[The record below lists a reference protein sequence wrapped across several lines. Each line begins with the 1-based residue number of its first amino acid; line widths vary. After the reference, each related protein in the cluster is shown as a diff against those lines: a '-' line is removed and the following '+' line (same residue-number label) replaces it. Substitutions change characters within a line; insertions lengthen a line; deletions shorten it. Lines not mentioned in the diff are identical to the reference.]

1 MQLHEKL
8 ETLNCRRDELARRV
22 LNVSP
27 DTIANISAANIKAGI
42 TLEDLSAVNVPVFRY
57 DTQVTIHGL
66 IPDLPND
73 SNLYTVNGN
82 GSVGIRYGAIDKN
95 KKDLLQ
101 RCAKVSKTSWHV
113 HRNSTEFMVYHEFL
127 VKDETQRTAQK
138 SSCLEVLRSI
148 PRGLFFGSAG
158 AFSLAYG
165 MGYAATAHIGG
176 VPEEHVW
183 NLAQF
188 FFCITDLAMLETLE
202 AEKKAK
208 RDAEMEQWRKEC
220 EQAKIQRELAEQAK
234 REELAEFLRGIALPR
249 LSTVPRLPC
258 RFAFYSTE
266 KSVDGAFIRKTVE
279 LAKRGPHLCARVSP
293 SIGTGWKKVKAIA
306 WKQWD
311 AAAAAGKL
319 FTA

>member
-8 ETLNCRRDELARRV
+8 ESLNCRRDELARRV

-27 DTIANISAANIKAGI
+27 DTIATIDAAQLASGV
-42 TLEDLSAVNVPVFRY
+42 TLEDLAKVNVPVFRY
-57 DTQVTIHGL
+57 DTQVTVHGR
-66 IPDLPND
+66 IPDLPDD

-82 GSVGIRYGAIDKN
+82 GSVGIRYGAIDKS

-101 RCAKVSKTSWHV
+101 RCAKVATTGWHV
-113 HRNSTEFMVYHEFL
+113 HRNSTEFMAYHEFL
-127 VKDETQRTAQK
+127 VTDEAQRAAQK
-138 SSCLEVLRSI
+138 TACLEVLKNI
-148 PRGLFFGSAG
+148 PRELFFGSAG

-165 MGYAATAHIGG
+165 MGYAATANIGG

-183 NLAQF
+183 TLAKF
-188 FFCITDLAMLETLE
+188 FFGMADLATLQTLE

-208 RDAEMEQWRKEC
+208 RDAEMERWRKEC
-220 EQAKIQRELAEQAK
+220 EQAKMQRELAEQAK
-234 REELAEFLRGIALPR
+234 REELAEFLQGIASPR
-249 LSTVPRLPC
+249 LSVVPRSPC

-266 KSVDGAFIRKTVE
+266 KNVDGAFIRKTVE

-293 SIGTGWKKVKAIA
+293 SIGTGWKKVEATA
-306 WKQWD
+306 WNRWN

>member
-8 ETLNCRRDELARRV
+8 ESLNCRRDELARRV

-27 DTIANISAANIKAGI
+27 DTITTIDAAQLASGV
-42 TLEDLSAVNVPVFRY
+42 TLEDLAKVNVPVFRY
-57 DTQVTIHGL
+57 DTQVTVHGR
-66 IPDLPND
+66 IPDLPDD

-82 GSVGIRYGAIDKN
+82 GSVGIRYGAIDKS

-101 RCAKVSKTSWHV
+101 RCAKVAKTGWHV

-127 VKDETQRTAQK
+127 VTDEAQRAAQK
-138 SSCLEVLRSI
+138 SACLEVLKSI
-148 PRGLFFGSAG
+148 PRELFFGSAG

-165 MGYAATAHIGG
+165 MGYAATANIGG
-176 VPEEHVW
+176 VPEENVW
-183 NLAQF
+183 TLAKF
-188 FFCITDLAMLETLE
+188 FFGIADLATLEALE

-220 EQAKIQRELAEQAK
+220 EQARMQRELAEQAK
-234 REELAEFLRGIALPR
+234 REELAEFLQGIALPR
-249 LSTVPRLPC
+249 LSVVPRSPC

-266 KSVDGAFIRKTVE
+266 KNVNGAFIRKTVE
-279 LAKRGPHLCARVSP
+279 LAKRGPHLCARISP
-293 SIGTGWKKVKAIA
+293 SIGTGWKKVEATA
-306 WKQWD
+306 WKRWD